1 MNSKNIKNKKPLNN
15 FQSLIRI
22 SKYIMKENKFKLF
35 LVFLL
40 VLITASGVVYWQFFI
55 GNLIIKNLFEQPD
68 NLFLI
73 NGKYNPDFK
82 FDDNYFI
89 LIMTLSFFIILLV
102 PSCQYLYQ
110 RIMISIAF
118 KTIGKLRR
126 ELYAH
131 MQRLPLEFFNSE
143 SKGEILA
150 NFTANVDVM
159 RQFLTGAF
167 PNVIN
172 TIFITFS
179 LFFTLLFINWF
190 FALITIFFLLIILLI
205 SGFFTFYSSKNF
217 IKKQNYIN
225 KSTGFAEEY
234 FSGIREVKIFSQ
246 EKNVIQNYQKINTEL
261 RSADRKATTYSNL
274 LFPIAIN
281 IANFAFILI
290 AILGA
295 FMILDKNF
303 PISVKGLTLGVVISS
318 AQAARGISRPVTDVF
333 QQINLWINAV
343 SGARKIFTL
352 FDVAE
357 ESNSGKVTL
366 VKIVFDENTWKETNA
381 KNKIGISAWKITK
394 ENDEV
399 EYKPVSGEI
408 VFENVY
414 FNYKNTKDNS
424 NQINGVSFRV
434 SPGEQV
440 ALVGPTG
447 AGKSTI
453 INLLNRFYE
462 INSGNIFI
470 DGINIKDIEKNS
482 LRKSIGMVMQESS
495 IFTDTIINN
504 MTYGSEHYDEN
515 LVFSIAESYGINNFS
530 NLSENKYQNFLKDSG
545 SSLSEGQK
553 QLLSI
558 IRASYLNTNILVL
571 DEATSNIDTKTEEII
586 QKSFNKLMRSKTII
600 TIAHRL
606 STIKNVDKILFLENG
621 KIIESGSHKEL
632 IKQKGK
638 YYQLWARVI
647 NE

>member
-205 SGFFTFYSSKNF
+205 SGFFTFHSSKNF

-290 AILGA
+290 AILGV

-318 AQAARGISRPVTDVF
+318 AQAARGISRPITDVF

-381 KNKIGISAWKITK
+381 KNKFGISAWKITK

-530 NLSENKYQNFLKDSG
+530 NLSENKYQNFLKDSA

-638 YYQLWARVI
+638 YYQLWAKVI

>member
-102 PSCQYLYQ
+102 ASCQYLYQ

-190 FALITIFFLLIILLI
+190 FALIIIFFLLIILLI

-295 FMILDKNF
+295 FMILDKNL

-318 AQAARGISRPVTDVF
+318 AQAARGISRPITDVF

-381 KNKIGISAWKITK
+381 KNKFGISAWKITK

-462 INSGNIFI
+462 INRGNIFI

-515 LVFSIAESYGINNFS
+515 LVFSITESYGINNFS

>member
-318 AQAARGISRPVTDVF
+318 AQAARGISRPITDVF

-381 KNKIGISAWKITK
+381 KNKFGISAWKITK

-482 LRKSIGMVMQESS
+482 LRKSIGMIMQESS

-530 NLSENKYQNFLKDSG
+530 NLSENKYQNFLKDLG

-638 YYQLWARVI
+638 YYQLWAKVI

>member
-1 MNSKNIKNKKPLNN
+1 MRKSIFQELEKLKFFHKK
-15 FQSLIRI
+15 
-22 SKYIMKENKFKLF
+22 
-35 LVFLL
+35 
-40 VLITASGVVYWQFFI
+40 
-55 GNLIIKNLFEQPD
+55 
-68 NLFLI
+68 
-73 NGKYNPDFK
+73 
-82 FDDNYFI
+82 
-89 LIMTLSFFIILLV
+89 
-102 PSCQYLYQ
+102 
-110 RIMISIAF
+110 
-118 KTIGKLRR
+118 
-126 ELYAH
+126 
-131 MQRLPLEFFNSE
+131 
-143 SKGEILA
+143 
-150 NFTANVDVM
+150 
-159 RQFLTGAF
+159 
-167 PNVIN
+167 
-172 TIFITFS
+172 
-179 LFFTLLFINWF
+179 
-190 FALITIFFLLIILLI
+190 
-205 SGFFTFYSSKNF
+205 
-217 IKKQNYIN
+217 
-225 KSTGFAEEY
+225 
-234 FSGIREVKIFSQ
+234 
-246 EKNVIQNYQKINTEL
+246 KNVIQNYQKINTEL

-318 AQAARGISRPVTDVF
+318 AQAARGISRPITDVF

-381 KNKIGISAWKITK
+381 KNKFGISAWKITK

-482 LRKSIGMVMQESS
+482 LRKSIGMIMQESS

-530 NLSENKYQNFLKDSG
+530 NLSENKYQNFLKDLG

-638 YYQLWARVI
+638 YYQLWAKVI

>member
-110 RIMISIAF
+110 RIMISITF

-205 SGFFTFYSSKNF
+205 SGFFTFHSSKNF

-290 AILGA
+290 AILGV

-318 AQAARGISRPVTDVF
+318 AQAARGISRPITDVF
-333 QQINLWINAV
+333 QQINFWINAV

-381 KNKIGISAWKITK
+381 KNKFGISAWKITK

-638 YYQLWARVI
+638 YYQLWAKVI

>member
-261 RSADRKATTYSNL
+261 RSADRKATTYSDL

-303 PISVKGLTLGVVISS
+303 PISIKGLTLGVVISS
-318 AQAARGISRPVTDVF
+318 AQTARGISRPVTDVF

-366 VKIVFDENTWKETNA
+366 VKIIFDENTWKETNA
-381 KNKIGISAWKITK
+381 KNKFGISAWKITK

-399 EYKPVSGEI
+399 EYKPVNGEI

-462 INSGNIFI
+462 INRGNIFI

-515 LVFSIAESYGINNFS
+515 LVFSITESYGINNFS
-530 NLSENKYQNFLKDSG
+530 NLSENKYQNFLKDLG

>member
-318 AQAARGISRPVTDVF
+318 AQAARGISRPITDVF

-381 KNKIGISAWKITK
+381 KNKFGISAWKITK

-414 FNYKNTKDNS
+414 FNYKNIKDNS

-482 LRKSIGMVMQESS
+482 LRKSIGMIMQESS

-530 NLSENKYQNFLKDSG
+530 NLSENKYQNFLKDLG

-638 YYQLWARVI
+638 YYQLWAKVI

>member
-205 SGFFTFYSSKNF
+205 SGFFTFHSSKNF

-318 AQAARGISRPVTDVF
+318 AQAARGISRPITDVF

-381 KNKIGISAWKITK
+381 KNKFGISAWKITK

-462 INSGNIFI
+462 INRGNIFI

-530 NLSENKYQNFLKDSG
+530 NLSENKYQNFLKDLG

>member
-22 SKYIMKENKFKLF
+22 SKYIMKQNKFKLF

-40 VLITASGVVYWQFFI
+40 VLITTSGVVYWQFFI

-318 AQAARGISRPVTDVF
+318 AQAARGISRPITDVF

-381 KNKIGISAWKITK
+381 KNKFGISAWKITK

-515 LVFSIAESYGINNFS
+515 LVFSIAESYRINNFS

>member
-205 SGFFTFYSSKNF
+205 SGFFTFHSSKNF

-318 AQAARGISRPVTDVF
+318 AQAARGISRPITDVF

-381 KNKIGISAWKITK
+381 KNKFGISAWKITK

-462 INSGNIFI
+462 INRGNIFI

>member
-126 ELYAH
+126 ELYVH

-205 SGFFTFYSSKNF
+205 SAFFTFYSSKNF

-246 EKNVIQNYQKINTEL
+246 EKKC
-261 RSADRKATTYSNL
+261 
-274 LFPIAIN
+274 
-281 IANFAFILI
+281 
-290 AILGA
+290 
-295 FMILDKNF
+295 
-303 PISVKGLTLGVVISS
+303 
-318 AQAARGISRPVTDVF
+318 
-333 QQINLWINAV
+333 
-343 SGARKIFTL
+343 
-352 FDVAE
+352 
-357 ESNSGKVTL
+357 NSKL
-366 VKIVFDENTWKETNA
+366 P
-381 KNKIGISAWKITK
+381 KNK
-394 ENDEV
+394 
-399 EYKPVSGEI
+399 
-408 VFENVY
+408 
-414 FNYKNTKDNS
+414 
-424 NQINGVSFRV
+424 
-434 SPGEQV
+434 
-440 ALVGPTG
+440 
-447 AGKSTI
+447 
-453 INLLNRFYE
+453 
-462 INSGNIFI
+462 
-470 DGINIKDIEKNS
+470 
-482 LRKSIGMVMQESS
+482 
-495 IFTDTIINN
+495 
-504 MTYGSEHYDEN
+504 
-515 LVFSIAESYGINNFS
+515 
-530 NLSENKYQNFLKDSG
+530 
-545 SSLSEGQK
+545 
-553 QLLSI
+553 
-558 IRASYLNTNILVL
+558 
-571 DEATSNIDTKTEEII
+571 
-586 QKSFNKLMRSKTII
+586 
-600 TIAHRL
+600 HR
-606 STIKNVDKILFLENG
+606 T
-621 KIIESGSHKEL
+621 
-632 IKQKGK
+632 
-638 YYQLWARVI
+638 
-647 NE
+647 

>member
-22 SKYIMKENKFKLF
+22 SKYIMKQNKFKLF

-118 KTIGKLRR
+118 KTIVKLRR

-179 LFFTLLFINWF
+179 LFFTLLLINWF

-205 SGFFTFYSSKNF
+205 SGFFTFHSSKNF

-246 EKNVIQNYQKINTEL
+246 EKNVIQNYQKINIEL
-261 RSADRKATTYSNL
+261 RSTDRKATTYSNL

-318 AQAARGISRPVTDVF
+318 AQAARGISRPITDVF

-381 KNKIGISAWKITK
+381 KNKFGISAWKITK

-462 INSGNIFI
+462 INRGNIFI

-638 YYQLWARVI
+638 YYQLWAKVI

>member
-318 AQAARGISRPVTDVF
+318 AQAARGISRPITDVF

-381 KNKIGISAWKITK
+381 KNKFGISAWKITK

-447 AGKSTI
+447 AGKSNI

-482 LRKSIGMVMQESS
+482 LRKSIGMIMQESS

-530 NLSENKYQNFLKDSG
+530 NLSENKYQNFLKDLG

-638 YYQLWARVI
+638 YYQLWAKVI

>member
-205 SGFFTFYSSKNF
+205 SGFFTFHSSKNF

-290 AILGA
+290 AILGV

-318 AQAARGISRPVTDVF
+318 AQAARGISRPITDVF

-381 KNKIGISAWKITK
+381 KNKFGISAWKITK

-482 LRKSIGMVMQESS
+482 LRKSIGMIMQESS

-530 NLSENKYQNFLKDSG
+530 NLSENKYQNFLKDLG

-638 YYQLWARVI
+638 YYQLWAKVI

>member
-1 MNSKNIKNKKPLNN
+1 
-15 FQSLIRI
+15 
-22 SKYIMKENKFKLF
+22 
-35 LVFLL
+35 
-40 VLITASGVVYWQFFI
+40 
-55 GNLIIKNLFEQPD
+55 
-68 NLFLI
+68 
-73 NGKYNPDFK
+73 
-82 FDDNYFI
+82 
-89 LIMTLSFFIILLV
+89 MTLSFFIILLV
-102 PSCQYLYQ
+102 ASCQYLYQ

-190 FALITIFFLLIILLI
+190 FALIIIFFLLIILLI

-303 PISVKGLTLGVVISS
+303 LISVKGLTLGVVISS
-318 AQAARGISRPVTDVF
+318 AQAARGISRPITDVF

-381 KNKIGISAWKITK
+381 KNKFGISAWKITK

-515 LVFSIAESYGINNFS
+515 LVFSITESYGINNFS

>member
-205 SGFFTFYSSKNF
+205 SGFFTFHSSKNF

-318 AQAARGISRPVTDVF
+318 AQAARGISHPITDVF

-381 KNKIGISAWKITK
+381 KNKFGISAWKITK
-394 ENDEV
+394 ENDEI

-638 YYQLWARVI
+638 YYQLWAKVI

>member
-102 PSCQYLYQ
+102 ASCQYLYQ

-205 SGFFTFYSSKNF
+205 SGFFTFHSSKNF

-246 EKNVIQNYQKINTEL
+246 EKNVIQNYQKINIEL

-318 AQAARGISRPVTDVF
+318 AQAARGISRPITDVF

-381 KNKIGISAWKITK
+381 KNKFGISAWKITK

-515 LVFSIAESYGINNFS
+515 LVFSITESYGINNFS

-638 YYQLWARVI
+638 YYQLWAKVI

>member
-205 SGFFTFYSSKNF
+205 SGFFTFHSSKNF

-318 AQAARGISRPVTDVF
+318 AQAARGISRPITDVF

-381 KNKIGISAWKITK
+381 KNKFGISAWKITK

-482 LRKSIGMVMQESS
+482 LRKSIGMIMQESS

-530 NLSENKYQNFLKDSG
+530 NLSENKYQNFLKDLG

>member
-366 VKIVFDENTWKETNA
+366 VKIVFDENTWKGTNA
-381 KNKIGISAWKITK
+381 KNKFGISAWKITK

-571 DEATSNIDTKTEEII
+571 DEAASNIDTKTEEII

>member
-89 LIMTLSFFIILLV
+89 LIMTLSFFIFLLV

-205 SGFFTFYSSKNF
+205 SGFFTFHSSKNF

-261 RSADRKATTYSNL
+261 RSADRKATTYSDL

-303 PISVKGLTLGVVISS
+303 PISIKGLTLGVVISS
-318 AQAARGISRPVTDVF
+318 AQTARGISRPVTDVF

-366 VKIVFDENTWKETNA
+366 VKIIFDENTWKETNA
-381 KNKIGISAWKITK
+381 KNKFGISAWKITK

-399 EYKPVSGEI
+399 EYKPVNGEI

-440 ALVGPTG
+440 ALVGHTG

-482 LRKSIGMVMQESS
+482 LRKSIGMIMQESS

-530 NLSENKYQNFLKDSG
+530 NLSENKYQNFLKDLG

-638 YYQLWARVI
+638 YYQLWAKVI

>member
-89 LIMTLSFFIILLV
+89 LIMTLSFFIFLLV

-205 SGFFTFYSSKNF
+205 SGFFTFHSSKNF

-261 RSADRKATTYSNL
+261 RSADRKATTYSDL

-303 PISVKGLTLGVVISS
+303 PISIKGLTLGVVISS
-318 AQAARGISRPVTDVF
+318 AQTARGISRPVTDVF

-366 VKIVFDENTWKETNA
+366 VKIIFDENTWKETNA
-381 KNKIGISAWKITK
+381 KNKFGISAWKITK

-399 EYKPVSGEI
+399 EYKPVNGEI

-440 ALVGPTG
+440 ALVGHTG

-470 DGINIKDIEKNS
+470 DGINIKDIKKNS
-482 LRKSIGMVMQESS
+482 LRKSIGMIMQESS

-530 NLSENKYQNFLKDSG
+530 NLSENKYQNFLKDLG

-638 YYQLWARVI
+638 YYQLWAKVI